1 MALIFPR
8 VATNFAKNGYYPT
21 DEATI
26 ERALKALA
34 AKDPNQAIR
43 IIDPC
48 AGEGVAIAEVAHH
61 LGRENVEAYAVE
73 YNRERAEHASTIVD
87 HCLRS
92 DLMDTVISNVS
103 FGLVFLNPPYGDLA
117 PDHSGVSFYQGKGR
131 KRLEKLFYLRS
142 LPMLQYRG
150 VLVYIIP
157 YNQLDDEVST
167 WLCNHYSELRI
178 YEAIDK
184 QFKQVVIFGK
194 RTRKSD
200 LDLADRKKMLGVFK
214 AIYQGDLKA
223 EELPQDW
230 PYEPYLVPS
239 SKAELQHFYQI
250 TMDPAELAREIGR
263 LGGLWPDFNL
273 YMKYKQSVPRPPVTK
288 PRDWHI
294 AMALSAGEI
303 SGPIHSPETGQTL
316 IVKGDTHK
324 EKVEHTEWKTEQDGS
339 KTFIRTLIDKFVP
352 VIKAWDMTDDS
363 PYKGK
368 IITITT
374 VKEPEP
380 ELNVNNNSIDLSS
393 FLFPIGR
400 LLMTRGID
408 ELVQQGLDLL
418 PYVTRH
424 GQGDWGDG
432 YDSDNKQNDRAVKAM
447 VDGHLYER
455 VMSTYTLNQETGLK
469 IWIITEWHGDEDGH
483 ITTVLLPSEY

>member
-8 VATNFAKNGYYPT
+8 VAANFARNGYYPT

-26 ERALKALA
+26 ERTLNALA
-34 AKDPNQAIR
+34 AKDPNQRIR
-43 IIDPC
+43 IIDPT
-48 AGEGVAIAEVAHH
+48 AGEGVAIAEIAHH

-73 YNRERAEHASTIVD
+73 YNRERADHASTLVD

-92 DLMDTVISNVS
+92 DLMDTVISNTS
-103 FGLVFLNPPYGDLA
+103 FGLLFLNPPYGDMA
-117 PDHSGVSFYQGKGR
+117 PGYNGAIYDQSKGR
-131 KRLEKLFYLRS
+131 KRLEKLFYQKS
-142 LPMLQYRG
+142 YPMLQYG
-150 VLVYIIP
+150 GILVYIIP

-167 WLCNHYSELRI
+167 WLCNHFSQLRV
-178 YEAIDK
+178 YEAVDK
-184 QFKQVVIFGK
+184 QFKQVVIFGV
-194 RTRKSD
+194 RTKKSE
-200 LDLADRKKMLGVFK
+200 LDLADRKKMLGVLK
-214 AIYQGDLKA
+214 ALYQGEMKA

-250 TMDPAELAREIGR
+250 TMDPAELAREIAN
-263 LGGLWPDFNL
+263 LKGLWPDFNL
-273 YMKYKQSVPRPPVTK
+273 HMKYKQSVPRPPVTK

-352 VIKAWDMTDDS
+352 VIKAWDMTDGS

-380 ELNVNNNSIDLSS
+380 ELNVDNDGVGLST
-393 FLFPIGR
+393 LFPIGR

-469 IWIITEWHGDEDGH
+469 IWIITEWHSDEDGH